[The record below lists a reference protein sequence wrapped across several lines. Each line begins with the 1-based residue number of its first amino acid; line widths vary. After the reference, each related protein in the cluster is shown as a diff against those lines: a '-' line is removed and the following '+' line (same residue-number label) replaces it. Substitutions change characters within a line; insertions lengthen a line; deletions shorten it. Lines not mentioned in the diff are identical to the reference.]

1 MAAVAKIE
9 SNITGLSIAEE
20 STIGVLPGTPIW
32 VPYEPNSYTDFG
44 GTVTTVARKPITP
57 SRQRKK
63 GAVTDVDA
71 KGGFNSDFVYHGLQ
85 SLIQG
90 FFFADFRTKAE
101 FAPSAVVNSSHAY
114 TVASGG
120 TAAKAGDLLWAKNF
134 ANAANNGLKQVSS
147 STGTSIVVTDTDVV
161 DETSSTTNVPVISRV
176 GFVAASGDITMDVTG
191 SVITLEST
199 TKDFTEF
206 GLIPGEWIFVGGDAA
221 GEKFAT
227 AACNGWAR
235 VKSIATH
242 AIVLDKTQNTAV
254 TDAGTGKTI
263 KLFFGR
269 VIKNEAVQTSQ
280 KRRTYTLERSLGA
293 PDSAQPS
300 QIQGQ
305 YVTGA
310 VPDELKIDLKGQNKV
325 DIDLSFMATDATT
338 VSGAT
343 GLKAGTR
350 PTLVSGTIFNTS
362 SDFSRFKL
370 ASADSVNPTPFV
382 TYFTEVTLDLKN
394 NVSPNKA
401 LGVLGAFDMTAG
413 DFEVSL
419 TLTGYFSDVAA
430 IAAIRANSNLTFDA
444 VLAANNVGVAVD
456 VPLLT
461 VGNGIPAVEQ
471 DKPITIPLSSDAVS
485 AEYIDPNLN
494 HTLLMVFF
502 DYLPNAAM

>member
-1 MAAVAKIE
+1 
-9 SNITGLSIAEE
+9 
-20 STIGVLPGTPIW
+20 
-32 VPYEPNSYTDFG
+32 
-44 GTVTTVARKPITP
+44 
-57 SRQRKK
+57 
-63 GAVTDVDA
+63 
-71 KGGFNSDFVYHGLQ
+71 
-85 SLIQG
+85 
-90 FFFADFRTKAE
+90 
-101 FAPSAVVNSSHAY
+101 
-114 TVASGG
+114 
-120 TAAKAGDLLWAKNF
+120 
-134 ANAANNGLKQVSS
+134 
-147 STGTSIVVTDTDVV
+147 
-161 DETSSTTNVPVISRV
+161 
-176 GFVAASGDITMDVTG
+176 
-191 SVITLEST
+191 
-199 TKDFTEF
+199 
-206 GLIPGEWIFVGGDAA
+206 
-221 GEKFAT
+221 
-227 AACNGWAR
+227 
-235 VKSIATH
+235 
-242 AIVLDKTQNTAV
+242 V